1 MRMID
6 LFAAIGQFWVT
17 NSWISREAAM
27 TRRLLAI
34 ATVIVVTSGCAHA
47 QVGMGTASPNSGM
60 GATSPLGMSTSGG
73 VFAPTGIPLGAAPLA
88 TPGVSSGS
96 SIGACSPISTVVG
109 NAMNSTAPFSGDG
122 VGVFGVTPL
131 GPTGTFPTSS
141 NTGLSTNMCGQAP
154 AAGSTAS
161 SQSSTSSNA
170 TSSNATSQL
179 GVPTIPMGSTEL
191 SNPGLSPA
199 PCPSTSNTALS
210 TSSGAC

>member
-1 MRMID
+1 
-6 LFAAIGQFWVT
+6 
-17 NSWISREAAM
+17 M
-27 TRRLLAI
+27 TRCFLAI
-34 ATVIVVTSGCAHA
+34 ATAIVVTSGCAYA
-47 QVGMGTASPNSGM
+47 QVGGMGTASPNSGM

-73 VFAPTGIPLGAAPLA
+73 MFAPTGIPLGAAPLA

-96 SIGACSPISTVVG
+96 SVGACSPTSTVTG
-109 NAMNSTAPFSGDG
+109 NAMNSTALFSG
-122 VGVFGVTPL
+122 VGVFGTTT
-131 GPTGTFPTSS
+131 TGTVPMSS
-141 NTGLSTNMCGQAP
+141 NTGLSSNMCGQSP

-161 SQSSTSSNA
+161 SQSSASSNPTSSNG
-170 TSSNATSQL
+170 TSQL